1 MRPAFPFC
9 RCSRTLTA
17 TARVIFSRRSVKRE
31 FHAGRT
37 DEHFTPILKATVLLL
52 FVWEISGHRCSFD
65 HTIDRSIVR
74 PQLMS
79 RSDFSLRAV
88 FVSIALS
95 SSVVFD
101 QPYLCAL
108 SPLIP
113 GFRFSLFSLFPLF
126 SSHVCLLPANSLP
139 FFIEILFEKK
149 SRYSQFV
156 NIKVFISLL
165 KKPLSI
171 QSFRNRACPCS
182 YSTKQRKLYNASF
195 NLFTIYAIL
204 VCTKLTD
211 WEKISVYKFLENV
224 EFQ

>member
-9 RCSRTLTA
+9 RGSRTLTA

-37 DEHFTPILKATVLLL
+37 GEHFTPILKATVLLL
-52 FVWEISGHRCSFD
+52 FVWEISSGHRCSFD

-108 SPLIP
+108 FPLIP
-113 GFRFSLFSLFPLF
+113 GFRLSLFSLFPLS
-126 SSHVCLLPANSLP
+126 SSHVCLLPANSLS
-139 FFIEILFEKK
+139 FFIEILFEK
-149 SRYSQFV
+149 
-156 NIKVFISLL
+156 
-165 KKPLSI
+165 
-171 QSFRNRACPCS
+171 
-182 YSTKQRKLYNASF
+182 
-195 NLFTIYAIL
+195 
-204 VCTKLTD
+204 
-211 WEKISVYKFLENV
+211 
-224 EFQ
+224 